1 MAILLIERPNALRRR
16 LDCSQ
21 AAPLPGQSRAKWR
34 TLYIEKYRKSAV
46 QWVRLISKSPRSVT
60 RRWAGVMPAKLA
72 ETLGL
77 MDTIRAI
84 PIVGS
89 EPYPTI
95 GLVVRHREPMTPLT
109 AALVTEARRI
119 APTLDPQQRTQ
130 IMLDHGLYDE
140 GYLVV
145 IAPTLNFHVQDAAEA
160 YQAQLQ
166 EPADGKVRFD
176 AEGKRAFDPP
186 QS

>member
-1 MAILLIERPNALRRR
+1 MADTVHRKVSKKRGSVGEIDFKVTTVGNQALGRRHAGEAR
-16 LDCSQ
+16 GDARAHGHDPGHPDRWIGALPDNRSCR
-21 AAPLPGQSRAKWR
+21 APSR
-34 TLYIEKYRKSAV
+34 TND
-46 QWVRLISKSPRSVT
+46 PF
-60 RRWAGVMPAKLA
+60 
-72 ETLGL
+72 
-77 MDTIRAI
+77 D
-84 PIVGS
+84 GS
-89 EPYPTI
+89 
-95 GLVVRHREPMTPLT
+95 
-109 AALVTEARRI
+109 LVTEARRI

-145 IAPTLNFHVQDAAEA
+145 IAPALTFHVQDAAEA